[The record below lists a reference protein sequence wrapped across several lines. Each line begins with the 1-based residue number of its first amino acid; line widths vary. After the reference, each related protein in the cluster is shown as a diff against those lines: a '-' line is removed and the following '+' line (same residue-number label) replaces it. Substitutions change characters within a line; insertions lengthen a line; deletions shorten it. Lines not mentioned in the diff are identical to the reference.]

1 MLILNPL
8 LNCNNIFCHIPNLL
22 DGAAALNVEG
32 IQNILCLGTD
42 GSFIGDGVGDGPHLL
57 PVELLGVEEHP
68 VVQVGF
74 VDVQVHHAGVRTT
87 ALCQIGVT
95 EAAAH
100 LSGTTPVLALGLHLR
115 VAALDHAGDDGVTL
129 ASTLQVGHHLAHGTT
144 GIQLAQ
150 PSGGVGIGVVRGF
163 LLLDIHQYHGYV
175 QVAHGGQH
183 IVRGSVGQQLQNDKN
198 VASIITFYKGLVKKP
213 AQAAA
218 DFVKNANMASGFI
231 FIGLFAI
238 VEVVLSV
245 VYLLSSVIGSI
256 GGFGFSF
263 YPASF
268 FEGIFSGIVGEAV
281 RVLILAAVILV
292 VLNAVQKDKKV
303 TFAQTLSAACLYD
316 AVSLPNILEA
326 AIFDLIPFQFFGNV
340 SGWLHTFAGVV
351 GYVSIFFGVMAIEED
366 DNKLPLVCGLA
377 FLATAMGSTI
387 VNAIF

>member
-1 MLILNPL
+1 MKYCT
-8 LNCNNIFCHIPNLL
+8 NCGRKLADDEVCTCRQQAPNQTQDNNAQADN
-22 DGAAALNVEG
+22 AAQQAQFNG
-32 IQNILCLGTD
+32 QPQ
-42 GSFIGDGVGDGPHLL
+42 GSAQGQFNGQPQGQFNGQPQAFDNFTQ
-57 PVELLGVEEHP
+57 
-68 VVQVGF
+68 QVS
-74 VDVQVHHAGVRTT
+74 
-87 ALCQIGVT
+87 
-95 EAAAH
+95 AA
-100 LSGTTPVLALGLHLR
+100 
-115 VAALDHAGDDGVTL
+115 
-129 ASTLQVGHHLAHGTT
+129 
-144 GIQLAQ
+144 
-150 PSGGVGIGVVRGF
+150 
-163 LLLDIHQYHGYV
+163 
-175 QVAHGGQH
+175 
-183 IVRGSVGQQLQNDKN
+183 GQQLQNDKN

-316 AVSLPNILEA
+316 AVYLPIILVA
-326 AIFDLIPFQFFGNV
+326 AIIDIIPFQFFGNV
-340 SGWLHTFAGVV
+340 SSWLHTFAGVV
-351 GYVSIFFGVMAIEED
+351 GYVSIFFGVRAIEED

-377 FLATAMGSTI
+377 FLATAIGSTI

>member
-1 MLILNPL
+1 MKYCT
-8 LNCNNIFCHIPNLL
+8 NC
-22 DGAAALNVEG
+22 G
-32 IQNILCLGTD
+32 
-42 GSFIGDGVGDGPHLL
+42 
-57 PVELLGVEEHP
+57 
-68 VVQVGF
+68 
-74 VDVQVHHAGVRTT
+74 R
-87 ALCQIGVT
+87 
-95 EAAAH
+95 
-100 LSGTTPVLALGLHLR
+100 
-115 VAALDHAGDDGVTL
+115 
-129 ASTLQVGHHLAHGTT
+129 
-144 GIQLAQ
+144 QLADDEVCTCRQQAQ
-150 PSGGVGIGVVRGF
+150 PQTPNQTQDNNAQADNAAQQGQFNGQPQGSAQGQFNGQPQGQFNGQPQGSAQSQAF
-163 LLLDIHQYHGYV
+163 DNFTQ
-175 QVAHGGQH
+175 QVSAA
-183 IVRGSVGQQLQNDKN
+183 GQQLQNDKN

-316 AVSLPNILEA
+316 AVYLPIILVA
-326 AIFDLIPFQFFGNV
+326 AIIDIIPFQFFGNV

-351 GYVSIFFGVMAIEED
+351 GYVSIFFGVRAIEED

-377 FLATAMGSTI
+377 FLATAIGSTI

>member
-1 MLILNPL
+1 MKYCT
-8 LNCNNIFCHIPNLL
+8 NC
-22 DGAAALNVEG
+22 G
-32 IQNILCLGTD
+32 
-42 GSFIGDGVGDGPHLL
+42 
-57 PVELLGVEEHP
+57 
-68 VVQVGF
+68 
-74 VDVQVHHAGVRTT
+74 R
-87 ALCQIGVT
+87 
-95 EAAAH
+95 
-100 LSGTTPVLALGLHLR
+100 
-115 VAALDHAGDDGVTL
+115 
-129 ASTLQVGHHLAHGTT
+129 
-144 GIQLAQ
+144 QLADDEVCTCRQQAPNQTQDNNAQADNAAQQAQFNGQ
-150 PSGGVGIGVVRGF
+150 PQGSAQGQFNGQPQGQFNGQPQAF
-163 LLLDIHQYHGYV
+163 DNFTQ
-175 QVAHGGQH
+175 QVSAA
-183 IVRGSVGQQLQNDKN
+183 GQQLQNDKN

-316 AVSLPNILEA
+316 AVYLPIILVA
-326 AIFDLIPFQFFGNV
+326 AIIDIIPFQFFGNV
-340 SGWLHTFAGVV
+340 SSWLHTFAGVV
-351 GYVSIFFGVMAIEED
+351 GYVSIFFGVRAIEED

-377 FLATAMGSTI
+377 FLATAIGSTI

>member
-1 MLILNPL
+1 MKYCT
-8 LNCNNIFCHIPNLL
+8 NC
-22 DGAAALNVEG
+22 G
-32 IQNILCLGTD
+32 
-42 GSFIGDGVGDGPHLL
+42 
-57 PVELLGVEEHP
+57 
-68 VVQVGF
+68 
-74 VDVQVHHAGVRTT
+74 R
-87 ALCQIGVT
+87 
-95 EAAAH
+95 
-100 LSGTTPVLALGLHLR
+100 
-115 VAALDHAGDDGVTL
+115 
-129 ASTLQVGHHLAHGTT
+129 
-144 GIQLAQ
+144 QLADDEVCTCRQQAQ
-150 PSGGVGIGVVRGF
+150 PQAPNQTQ
-163 LLLDIHQYHGYV
+163 DNNT
-175 QVAHGGQH
+175 QVDNAAQQAQFNGQPQ
-183 IVRGSVGQQLQNDKN
+183 GSAQGQFNGQPQGQFNGQPQGSAQSQAFDNFTQQVSAAGQQLQNDKN

-316 AVSLPNILEA
+316 AVYLPIILVA
-326 AIFDLIPFQFFGNV
+326 AIIDIIPFQFFGNV

-351 GYVSIFFGVMAIEED
+351 GYVSIFFGVRAIEED
-366 DNKLPLVCGLA
+366 DDKLPLVCGLA
-377 FLATAMGSTI
+377 FLATAIGSTI

>member
-1 MLILNPL
+1 MKYCT
-8 LNCNNIFCHIPNLL
+8 NCGRQLADDEVCTCRQQAQPQAPNQTQDNNAQADN
-22 DGAAALNVEG
+22 
-32 IQNILCLGTD
+32 
-42 GSFIGDGVGDGPHLL
+42 
-57 PVELLGVEEHP
+57 
-68 VVQVGF
+68 
-74 VDVQVHHAGVRTT
+74 
-87 ALCQIGVT
+87 
-95 EAAAH
+95 AAH
-100 LSGTTPVLALGLHLR
+100 QAQFNGQPQGSAQGQFNGQQQGSAQSQAFDNFTQQVS
-115 VAALDHAGDDGVTL
+115 AA
-129 ASTLQVGHHLAHGTT
+129 
-144 GIQLAQ
+144 
-150 PSGGVGIGVVRGF
+150 
-163 LLLDIHQYHGYV
+163 
-175 QVAHGGQH
+175 
-183 IVRGSVGQQLQNDKN
+183 GQQLQNDKN

-213 AQAAA
+213 AQAAV

-316 AVSLPNILEA
+316 AVYLPIILVA
-326 AIFDLIPFQFFGNV
+326 AIIDIIPFQFFGNV

-351 GYVSIFFGVMAIEED
+351 GYVSIFFGVRAIEED

-377 FLATAMGSTI
+377 FLATAIGSTI

>member
-1 MLILNPL
+1 MKYCT
-8 LNCNNIFCHIPNLL
+8 NC
-22 DGAAALNVEG
+22 G
-32 IQNILCLGTD
+32 
-42 GSFIGDGVGDGPHLL
+42 
-57 PVELLGVEEHP
+57 
-68 VVQVGF
+68 
-74 VDVQVHHAGVRTT
+74 R
-87 ALCQIGVT
+87 
-95 EAAAH
+95 
-100 LSGTTPVLALGLHLR
+100 
-115 VAALDHAGDDGVTL
+115 
-129 ASTLQVGHHLAHGTT
+129 
-144 GIQLAQ
+144 QLADDEVYTCRQQAQ
-150 PSGGVGIGVVRGF
+150 PQAPNQTQDNNAQADNAAQQGQFNGQPQGSAQGQFNGQPQGQFNGQPQGSAQSQAF
-163 LLLDIHQYHGYV
+163 DNFTQ
-175 QVAHGGQH
+175 QVSAA
-183 IVRGSVGQQLQNDKN
+183 GQQLQNDKN

-218 DFVKNANMASGFI
+218 EFVKNANMASGFI

-316 AVSLPNILEA
+316 AVYLPIILVA
-326 AIFDLIPFQFFGNV
+326 AIIDIIPFQFFGNV

-351 GYVSIFFGVMAIEED
+351 GYVSIFFGVRAIEED

-377 FLATAMGSTI
+377 FLATAIGSTI

>member
-1 MLILNPL
+1 MKYCT
-8 LNCNNIFCHIPNLL
+8 NCGRQLADDEVCTCRQQAQPQAPNQTQDNNAQADN
-22 DGAAALNVEG
+22 
-32 IQNILCLGTD
+32 
-42 GSFIGDGVGDGPHLL
+42 
-57 PVELLGVEEHP
+57 
-68 VVQVGF
+68 
-74 VDVQVHHAGVRTT
+74 
-87 ALCQIGVT
+87 
-95 EAAAH
+95 AAH
-100 LSGTTPVLALGLHLR
+100 QAQFNGQPQGSAQGQFNGQPQGSAQSQAFDNFTQQVS
-115 VAALDHAGDDGVTL
+115 AA
-129 ASTLQVGHHLAHGTT
+129 
-144 GIQLAQ
+144 
-150 PSGGVGIGVVRGF
+150 
-163 LLLDIHQYHGYV
+163 
-175 QVAHGGQH
+175 
-183 IVRGSVGQQLQNDKN
+183 GQQLQNDKN

-213 AQAAA
+213 AQAAV

-316 AVSLPNILEA
+316 AVYLPIILVA
-326 AIFDLIPFQFFGNV
+326 AIIDIIPFQFFGNV

-351 GYVSIFFGVMAIEED
+351 GYVSIFFGVRAIEED

-377 FLATAMGSTI
+377 FLATAIGSTI

>member
-1 MLILNPL
+1 MKYCT
-8 LNCNNIFCHIPNLL
+8 NC
-22 DGAAALNVEG
+22 G
-32 IQNILCLGTD
+32 
-42 GSFIGDGVGDGPHLL
+42 
-57 PVELLGVEEHP
+57 
-68 VVQVGF
+68 
-74 VDVQVHHAGVRTT
+74 R
-87 ALCQIGVT
+87 
-95 EAAAH
+95 
-100 LSGTTPVLALGLHLR
+100 
-115 VAALDHAGDDGVTL
+115 
-129 ASTLQVGHHLAHGTT
+129 
-144 GIQLAQ
+144 QLADDEVCTCRQQAQTQDNNAQADNAAQHAQFNGQ
-150 PSGGVGIGVVRGF
+150 PQGRAQGQFNGQPQGQFNGQPQGSAQSQAF
-163 LLLDIHQYHGYV
+163 DNFTQ
-175 QVAHGGQH
+175 QVSAA
-183 IVRGSVGQQLQNDKN
+183 GQQLQNDKN

-316 AVSLPNILEA
+316 AVYLPIILVA
-326 AIFDLIPFQFFGNV
+326 AIIDIIPFQFFGNV

-351 GYVSIFFGVMAIEED
+351 GYVSIFFGVRAIEED

-377 FLATAMGSTI
+377 FLATAIGSTI

>member
-1 MLILNPL
+1 MMRYA
-8 LNCNNIFCHIPNLL
+8 H
-22 DGAAALNVEG
+22 
-32 IQNILCLGTD
+32 
-42 GSFIGDGVGDGPHLL
+42 
-57 PVELLGVEEHP
+57 
-68 VVQVGF
+68 VVSRHSHRHQIR
-74 VDVQVHHAGVRTT
+74 HRTT
-87 ALCQIGVT
+87 MHRQIMQHSRHSLTDSRRVAHRDSSMGSHR
-95 EAAAH
+95 AAH
-100 LSGTTPVLALGLHLR
+100 RDSSTGSAQSQAFDNFTQQVS
-115 VAALDHAGDDGVTL
+115 AA
-129 ASTLQVGHHLAHGTT
+129 
-144 GIQLAQ
+144 
-150 PSGGVGIGVVRGF
+150 
-163 LLLDIHQYHGYV
+163 
-175 QVAHGGQH
+175 
-183 IVRGSVGQQLQNDKN
+183 GQQLQNDKN

-316 AVSLPNILEA
+316 AVYLPIILVA
-326 AIFDLIPFQFFGNV
+326 AIIDIIPFQFFGNV
-340 SGWLHTFAGVV
+340 SSWLHTFAGVV
-351 GYVSIFFGVMAIEED
+351 GYVSIFFGVRAIEED

-377 FLATAMGSTI
+377 FLATAIGSTI

>member
-1 MLILNPL
+1 MKYCT
-8 LNCNNIFCHIPNLL
+8 NC
-22 DGAAALNVEG
+22 G
-32 IQNILCLGTD
+32 
-42 GSFIGDGVGDGPHLL
+42 
-57 PVELLGVEEHP
+57 
-68 VVQVGF
+68 
-74 VDVQVHHAGVRTT
+74 R
-87 ALCQIGVT
+87 
-95 EAAAH
+95 
-100 LSGTTPVLALGLHLR
+100 
-115 VAALDHAGDDGVTL
+115 
-129 ASTLQVGHHLAHGTT
+129 
-144 GIQLAQ
+144 QLADDEVCTCRQQAQ
-150 PSGGVGIGVVRGF
+150 PQAPNQTQDNNAQADNAAQQGQFNGQPQGSAQGQFNGQPQGQFNGQPQGSAQSQAF
-163 LLLDIHQYHGYV
+163 DNFTQ
-175 QVAHGGQH
+175 QVSAA
-183 IVRGSVGQQLQNDKN
+183 GQQLQNDKN

-316 AVSLPNILEA
+316 AVYLPIILVA
-326 AIFDLIPFQFFGNV
+326 AIIDIIPFQFFGNV
-340 SGWLHTFAGVV
+340 SGWLHTFGGVV
-351 GYVSIFFGVMAIEED
+351 GYVSIFFGVRAIEED

-377 FLATAMGSTI
+377 FLATAIGSTI

>member
-1 MLILNPL
+1 MKYCT
-8 LNCNNIFCHIPNLL
+8 NC
-22 DGAAALNVEG
+22 G
-32 IQNILCLGTD
+32 
-42 GSFIGDGVGDGPHLL
+42 
-57 PVELLGVEEHP
+57 
-68 VVQVGF
+68 
-74 VDVQVHHAGVRTT
+74 R
-87 ALCQIGVT
+87 
-95 EAAAH
+95 
-100 LSGTTPVLALGLHLR
+100 
-115 VAALDHAGDDGVTL
+115 
-129 ASTLQVGHHLAHGTT
+129 
-144 GIQLAQ
+144 QLADDEVCTCRQQAQ
-150 PSGGVGIGVVRGF
+150 PQAPNQTQ
-163 LLLDIHQYHGYV
+163 DNNAQADNAA
-175 QVAHGGQH
+175 QQGQFNGQPQ
-183 IVRGSVGQQLQNDKN
+183 GSAQGQFNGQPQGSAQGQFNGQQLQNDKN

-213 AQAAA
+213 AQAAV

-316 AVSLPNILEA
+316 AVYLPIILVA
-326 AIFDLIPFQFFGNV
+326 AIIDIIPFQFFGNV
-340 SGWLHTFAGVV
+340 SSWLHTFAGVV
-351 GYVSIFFGVMAIEED
+351 GYVSIFFGVRAIEED

-377 FLATAMGSTI
+377 FLATAIGSTI

>member
-1 MLILNPL
+1 MKYCT
-8 LNCNNIFCHIPNLL
+8 NC
-22 DGAAALNVEG
+22 G
-32 IQNILCLGTD
+32 
-42 GSFIGDGVGDGPHLL
+42 
-57 PVELLGVEEHP
+57 
-68 VVQVGF
+68 
-74 VDVQVHHAGVRTT
+74 R
-87 ALCQIGVT
+87 
-95 EAAAH
+95 
-100 LSGTTPVLALGLHLR
+100 
-115 VAALDHAGDDGVTL
+115 
-129 ASTLQVGHHLAHGTT
+129 
-144 GIQLAQ
+144 QLADDEVCTCRQQAQ
-150 PSGGVGIGVVRGF
+150 PQAPNQTQDNNAQADNAAQQAQFNGQLQGSAQGQFNGQPQGQFNGQPQGSAQSQAF
-163 LLLDIHQYHGYV
+163 DNFTQ
-175 QVAHGGQH
+175 QVSAA
-183 IVRGSVGQQLQNDKN
+183 GQQLQNDKN

-316 AVSLPNILEA
+316 AVYLPIILVA
-326 AIFDLIPFQFFGNV
+326 AIIDIIPFQFFGNV

-351 GYVSIFFGVMAIEED
+351 GYVSIFFGVRAIEED

-377 FLATAMGSTI
+377 FLATAIGSTI

>member
-1 MLILNPL
+1 MKYCT
-8 LNCNNIFCHIPNLL
+8 NC
-22 DGAAALNVEG
+22 G
-32 IQNILCLGTD
+32 
-42 GSFIGDGVGDGPHLL
+42 
-57 PVELLGVEEHP
+57 
-68 VVQVGF
+68 
-74 VDVQVHHAGVRTT
+74 R
-87 ALCQIGVT
+87 
-95 EAAAH
+95 
-100 LSGTTPVLALGLHLR
+100 
-115 VAALDHAGDDGVTL
+115 
-129 ASTLQVGHHLAHGTT
+129 
-144 GIQLAQ
+144 QLADDEVCTCRQQAQ
-150 PSGGVGIGVVRGF
+150 PQTPNQTQDNNAQADNAAQQAQFNGQPQGSAQGQFNGQPQGQFNGQSQGSAQSQAF
-163 LLLDIHQYHGYV
+163 DNFTQ
-175 QVAHGGQH
+175 QVSAA
-183 IVRGSVGQQLQNDKN
+183 GQQLQNDKN

-316 AVSLPNILEA
+316 AVYLPIILVA
-326 AIFDLIPFQFFGNV
+326 AIIDIIPFQFFGNV
-340 SGWLHTFAGVV
+340 SSWLGVV
-351 GYVSIFFGVMAIEED
+351 GYVSIFFGVRAIEED

-377 FLATAMGSTI
+377 FLATAIGSTI

>member
-1 MLILNPL
+1 MKYCT
-8 LNCNNIFCHIPNLL
+8 NC
-22 DGAAALNVEG
+22 G
-32 IQNILCLGTD
+32 
-42 GSFIGDGVGDGPHLL
+42 
-57 PVELLGVEEHP
+57 
-68 VVQVGF
+68 
-74 VDVQVHHAGVRTT
+74 R
-87 ALCQIGVT
+87 
-95 EAAAH
+95 
-100 LSGTTPVLALGLHLR
+100 
-115 VAALDHAGDDGVTL
+115 
-129 ASTLQVGHHLAHGTT
+129 
-144 GIQLAQ
+144 QLADDEVCTCRQQAQ
-150 PSGGVGIGVVRGF
+150 PQAPNQTQDNNAQADNAAQQGQFNGQPQGSAQAQFNGQPQGSAQGQFNGQPQGQF
-163 LLLDIHQYHGYV
+163 NGQPQGSAQSQAFDNFTQ
-175 QVAHGGQH
+175 QVSAA
-183 IVRGSVGQQLQNDKN
+183 GQQLQNDKN

-231 FIGLFAI
+231 FIGLFAV

-316 AVSLPNILEA
+316 AVYLPIILVA
-326 AIFDLIPFQFFGNV
+326 AIIDIIPFQFFGNV

-351 GYVSIFFGVMAIEED
+351 GYVSIFFGVRAIEED

-377 FLATAMGSTI
+377 FLATAIGSTI

>member
-1 MLILNPL
+1 MKYCT
-8 LNCNNIFCHIPNLL
+8 NC
-22 DGAAALNVEG
+22 G
-32 IQNILCLGTD
+32 
-42 GSFIGDGVGDGPHLL
+42 
-57 PVELLGVEEHP
+57 
-68 VVQVGF
+68 
-74 VDVQVHHAGVRTT
+74 R
-87 ALCQIGVT
+87 
-95 EAAAH
+95 
-100 LSGTTPVLALGLHLR
+100 
-115 VAALDHAGDDGVTL
+115 
-129 ASTLQVGHHLAHGTT
+129 
-144 GIQLAQ
+144 QLADDEVCTCRQQAQ
-150 PSGGVGIGVVRGF
+150 PQAPNQTQDNNAQADNAAQQAQFNGQSQGSAQGQFNGQPQGSAQSQAF
-163 LLLDIHQYHGYV
+163 DNFTQ
-175 QVAHGGQH
+175 QVSAA
-183 IVRGSVGQQLQNDKN
+183 GQQLQNDKN

-316 AVSLPNILEA
+316 AVYLPIILVA
-326 AIFDLIPFQFFGNV
+326 AIIDIIPFQFFGNV

-351 GYVSIFFGVMAIEED
+351 GYVSIFFGVRAIEED

-377 FLATAMGSTI
+377 FLATAIGSTI

>member
-1 MLILNPL
+1 MKYCT
-8 LNCNNIFCHIPNLL
+8 NC
-22 DGAAALNVEG
+22 G
-32 IQNILCLGTD
+32 
-42 GSFIGDGVGDGPHLL
+42 
-57 PVELLGVEEHP
+57 
-68 VVQVGF
+68 
-74 VDVQVHHAGVRTT
+74 R
-87 ALCQIGVT
+87 
-95 EAAAH
+95 
-100 LSGTTPVLALGLHLR
+100 
-115 VAALDHAGDDGVTL
+115 
-129 ASTLQVGHHLAHGTT
+129 
-144 GIQLAQ
+144 QLADDEVCTCRQQAQTQDNNAQADNAAQHAQFNGQ
-150 PSGGVGIGVVRGF
+150 PQGSAQGQFNGQPQGQFNGQPQGSAQSQAF
-163 LLLDIHQYHGYV
+163 DNFTQ
-175 QVAHGGQH
+175 QVSAA
-183 IVRGSVGQQLQNDKN
+183 GQQLQNDKN

-218 DFVKNANMASGFI
+218 EFVKNANMASGFI

-316 AVSLPNILEA
+316 AVYLPIILVA
-326 AIFDLIPFQFFGNV
+326 AIIDIIPFQFFGNV

-351 GYVSIFFGVMAIEED
+351 GYVSIFFGVRAIEED

-377 FLATAMGSTI
+377 FLATAIGSTI

>member
-1 MLILNPL
+1 MKYCT
-8 LNCNNIFCHIPNLL
+8 NC
-22 DGAAALNVEG
+22 G
-32 IQNILCLGTD
+32 
-42 GSFIGDGVGDGPHLL
+42 
-57 PVELLGVEEHP
+57 
-68 VVQVGF
+68 
-74 VDVQVHHAGVRTT
+74 R
-87 ALCQIGVT
+87 
-95 EAAAH
+95 
-100 LSGTTPVLALGLHLR
+100 
-115 VAALDHAGDDGVTL
+115 
-129 ASTLQVGHHLAHGTT
+129 
-144 GIQLAQ
+144 QLADDEVCTCRQQAQ
-150 PSGGVGIGVVRGF
+150 PQAPNQTQDNNAQADNAAQQAQFNGQPQGNAQGQINGQPQGQFNGQPQGSAQSQAF
-163 LLLDIHQYHGYV
+163 DNFTQ
-175 QVAHGGQH
+175 QVSAA
-183 IVRGSVGQQLQNDKN
+183 GQQLQNDKN

-316 AVSLPNILEA
+316 AVYLPIILVA
-326 AIFDLIPFQFFGNV
+326 AIIDIIPFQFFGNV

-351 GYVSIFFGVMAIEED
+351 GYVSIFFGVRALEED
-366 DNKLPLVCGLA
+366 DIKLPLVCGLA
-377 FLATAMGSTI
+377 FLATAIGSTI

>member
-1 MLILNPL
+1 MKYCT
-8 LNCNNIFCHIPNLL
+8 NC
-22 DGAAALNVEG
+22 G
-32 IQNILCLGTD
+32 
-42 GSFIGDGVGDGPHLL
+42 
-57 PVELLGVEEHP
+57 
-68 VVQVGF
+68 
-74 VDVQVHHAGVRTT
+74 R
-87 ALCQIGVT
+87 
-95 EAAAH
+95 
-100 LSGTTPVLALGLHLR
+100 
-115 VAALDHAGDDGVTL
+115 
-129 ASTLQVGHHLAHGTT
+129 
-144 GIQLAQ
+144 QLADDEVCTCRQ
-150 PSGGVGIGVVRGF
+150 PAQPQAPNQTQDNNAQADNAAQQGQFNGQPQGSAQGQFNGQPQGQFNGQPQGSAQSQAF
-163 LLLDIHQYHGYV
+163 DNFTQ
-175 QVAHGGQH
+175 QVSAA
-183 IVRGSVGQQLQNDKN
+183 GQQLQNDKN

-316 AVSLPNILEA
+316 AVYLPIILVA
-326 AIFDLIPFQFFGNV
+326 AIIDIIPFQFFGNV

-351 GYVSIFFGVMAIEED
+351 GYVSIFFGVRAIEED

-377 FLATAMGSTI
+377 FLATAIGSTI

>member
-1 MLILNPL
+1 MS
-8 LNCNNIFCHIPNLL
+8 
-22 DGAAALNVEG
+22 AA
-32 IQNILCLGTD
+32 
-42 GSFIGDGVGDGPHLL
+42 
-57 PVELLGVEEHP
+57 
-68 VVQVGF
+68 
-74 VDVQVHHAGVRTT
+74 
-87 ALCQIGVT
+87 
-95 EAAAH
+95 
-100 LSGTTPVLALGLHLR
+100 
-115 VAALDHAGDDGVTL
+115 
-129 ASTLQVGHHLAHGTT
+129 
-144 GIQLAQ
+144 
-150 PSGGVGIGVVRGF
+150 
-163 LLLDIHQYHGYV
+163 
-175 QVAHGGQH
+175 
-183 IVRGSVGQQLQNDKN
+183 GQQLQNDKN

-218 DFVKNANMASGFI
+218 DFVKNENMASGFI

-316 AVSLPNILEA
+316 AVYLPIILVA
-326 AIFDLIPFQFFGNV
+326 AIIDIIPFQFFGNV

-351 GYVSIFFGVMAIEED
+351 GYVSIFFGVRAIEED

-377 FLATAMGSTI
+377 FLATAIGSTI

>member
-1 MLILNPL
+1 MKYCT
-8 LNCNNIFCHIPNLL
+8 NCGRQLADDEVCTCRQQAQPQAPNQTQDNNAQADN
-22 DGAAALNVEG
+22 
-32 IQNILCLGTD
+32 
-42 GSFIGDGVGDGPHLL
+42 
-57 PVELLGVEEHP
+57 
-68 VVQVGF
+68 
-74 VDVQVHHAGVRTT
+74 
-87 ALCQIGVT
+87 
-95 EAAAH
+95 AAH
-100 LSGTTPVLALGLHLR
+100 QAQFNGQPQGSAQGQFNGQPQGQFNGQPQGSAQSQAFDNFTQQVS
-115 VAALDHAGDDGVTL
+115 AA
-129 ASTLQVGHHLAHGTT
+129 
-144 GIQLAQ
+144 
-150 PSGGVGIGVVRGF
+150 
-163 LLLDIHQYHGYV
+163 
-175 QVAHGGQH
+175 
-183 IVRGSVGQQLQNDKN
+183 GQQLQNDKN

-213 AQAAA
+213 AQAAV

-316 AVSLPNILEA
+316 AVYLPIILVA
-326 AIFDLIPFQFFGNV
+326 AIIDIIPFQFFGNV

-351 GYVSIFFGVMAIEED
+351 GYVSIFFGVRAIEED

-377 FLATAMGSTI
+377 FLATAIGSTI

>member
-1 MLILNPL
+1 MKYCT
-8 LNCNNIFCHIPNLL
+8 NC
-22 DGAAALNVEG
+22 G
-32 IQNILCLGTD
+32 
-42 GSFIGDGVGDGPHLL
+42 
-57 PVELLGVEEHP
+57 
-68 VVQVGF
+68 
-74 VDVQVHHAGVRTT
+74 R
-87 ALCQIGVT
+87 
-95 EAAAH
+95 
-100 LSGTTPVLALGLHLR
+100 
-115 VAALDHAGDDGVTL
+115 
-129 ASTLQVGHHLAHGTT
+129 
-144 GIQLAQ
+144 QLADDEVCTCRQQAQ
-150 PSGGVGIGVVRGF
+150 PQAPNQTQDNNAQADNAAQQGQFNGQPQGSAQSQAF
-163 LLLDIHQYHGYV
+163 DNFTQ
-175 QVAHGGQH
+175 QVSAA
-183 IVRGSVGQQLQNDKN
+183 GQQLQNDKN

-316 AVSLPNILEA
+316 AVYLPIILVA
-326 AIFDLIPFQFFGNV
+326 AIIDIIPFQFFGNV

-351 GYVSIFFGVMAIEED
+351 GYVSIFFGVSAIEED

-377 FLATAMGSTI
+377 FLATAIGSTI

>member
-1 MLILNPL
+1 MKYCT
-8 LNCNNIFCHIPNLL
+8 NCGRQLADDEVCTCRQQAQPQAPNQTQDNNAQADN
-22 DGAAALNVEG
+22 
-32 IQNILCLGTD
+32 
-42 GSFIGDGVGDGPHLL
+42 
-57 PVELLGVEEHP
+57 
-68 VVQVGF
+68 
-74 VDVQVHHAGVRTT
+74 
-87 ALCQIGVT
+87 
-95 EAAAH
+95 AAH
-100 LSGTTPVLALGLHLR
+100 QAQFNGQPQGNAQGQFNGQPQGQFNGQPQGQFNGQPQDSAQSQAFDNFTQQVS
-115 VAALDHAGDDGVTL
+115 AA
-129 ASTLQVGHHLAHGTT
+129 
-144 GIQLAQ
+144 
-150 PSGGVGIGVVRGF
+150 
-163 LLLDIHQYHGYV
+163 
-175 QVAHGGQH
+175 
-183 IVRGSVGQQLQNDKN
+183 GQQLQNDKN

-316 AVSLPNILEA
+316 AV
-326 AIFDLIPFQFFGNV
+326 
-340 SGWLHTFAGVV
+340 
-351 GYVSIFFGVMAIEED
+351 
-366 DNKLPLVCGLA
+366 
-377 FLATAMGSTI
+377 
-387 VNAIF
+387 

>member
-1 MLILNPL
+1 MKYCT
-8 LNCNNIFCHIPNLL
+8 NC
-22 DGAAALNVEG
+22 G
-32 IQNILCLGTD
+32 
-42 GSFIGDGVGDGPHLL
+42 
-57 PVELLGVEEHP
+57 
-68 VVQVGF
+68 
-74 VDVQVHHAGVRTT
+74 R
-87 ALCQIGVT
+87 
-95 EAAAH
+95 
-100 LSGTTPVLALGLHLR
+100 
-115 VAALDHAGDDGVTL
+115 
-129 ASTLQVGHHLAHGTT
+129 
-144 GIQLAQ
+144 QLADDEVCTCRQQAQ
-150 PSGGVGIGVVRGF
+150 PQAPNQTQDNNAQADNAAQQGQFNGQPQGSAQGQFNGQPQGSAQGQFNGQPQGQF
-163 LLLDIHQYHGYV
+163 NGQPQGSAQSQAFDNFTQ
-175 QVAHGGQH
+175 QVSAA
-183 IVRGSVGQQLQNDKN
+183 GQQLQNDKN

-218 DFVKNANMASGFI
+218 DFI

-316 AVSLPNILEA
+316 AVYLPIILVA
-326 AIFDLIPFQFFGNV
+326 AIIDIIPFQFFGNV

-351 GYVSIFFGVMAIEED
+351 GYVSIFFGVRAIEED

-377 FLATAMGSTI
+377 FLATAIGSTI

>member
-1 MLILNPL
+1 MKYCT
-8 LNCNNIFCHIPNLL
+8 NC
-22 DGAAALNVEG
+22 G
-32 IQNILCLGTD
+32 
-42 GSFIGDGVGDGPHLL
+42 
-57 PVELLGVEEHP
+57 
-68 VVQVGF
+68 
-74 VDVQVHHAGVRTT
+74 R
-87 ALCQIGVT
+87 
-95 EAAAH
+95 
-100 LSGTTPVLALGLHLR
+100 
-115 VAALDHAGDDGVTL
+115 
-129 ASTLQVGHHLAHGTT
+129 
-144 GIQLAQ
+144 QLADDEVCTCRQQAQ
-150 PSGGVGIGVVRGF
+150 PQAPNQTQGQFNGQPQGSAQSQAF
-163 LLLDIHQYHGYV
+163 DNFTQ
-175 QVAHGGQH
+175 QVSAA
-183 IVRGSVGQQLQNDKN
+183 GQQLQNDKN

-213 AQAAA
+213 AQAAV

-316 AVSLPNILEA
+316 AVYLPIILVA
-326 AIFDLIPFQFFGNV
+326 AIIDIIPFQFFGNV

-351 GYVSIFFGVMAIEED
+351 GYVSIFFGVRAIEED

-377 FLATAMGSTI
+377 FLATAIGSTI

>member
-1 MLILNPL
+1 MKYCT
-8 LNCNNIFCHIPNLL
+8 NC
-22 DGAAALNVEG
+22 G
-32 IQNILCLGTD
+32 
-42 GSFIGDGVGDGPHLL
+42 
-57 PVELLGVEEHP
+57 
-68 VVQVGF
+68 
-74 VDVQVHHAGVRTT
+74 R
-87 ALCQIGVT
+87 
-95 EAAAH
+95 
-100 LSGTTPVLALGLHLR
+100 
-115 VAALDHAGDDGVTL
+115 
-129 ASTLQVGHHLAHGTT
+129 
-144 GIQLAQ
+144 QLADDEVCTCRQQAQTQDNNAQADNAAQHAQFNGQ
-150 PSGGVGIGVVRGF
+150 PQGRAQGQFNGQPQGQFNGQPQGSAQSQAF
-163 LLLDIHQYHGYV
+163 DNFTQ
-175 QVAHGGQH
+175 QVSAA
-183 IVRGSVGQQLQNDKN
+183 GQQLQNDKN

-218 DFVKNANMASGFI
+218 EFVKNANMASGFI

-316 AVSLPNILEA
+316 AVYLPIILVA
-326 AIFDLIPFQFFGNV
+326 AIIDIIPFQFFGNV

-351 GYVSIFFGVMAIEED
+351 GYVSIFFGVRAIEED

-377 FLATAMGSTI
+377 FLATAIGSTI

>member
-1 MLILNPL
+1 MKYCT
-8 LNCNNIFCHIPNLL
+8 NC
-22 DGAAALNVEG
+22 G
-32 IQNILCLGTD
+32 
-42 GSFIGDGVGDGPHLL
+42 
-57 PVELLGVEEHP
+57 
-68 VVQVGF
+68 
-74 VDVQVHHAGVRTT
+74 R
-87 ALCQIGVT
+87 
-95 EAAAH
+95 
-100 LSGTTPVLALGLHLR
+100 
-115 VAALDHAGDDGVTL
+115 
-129 ASTLQVGHHLAHGTT
+129 
-144 GIQLAQ
+144 QLADDEVCTCRQQAQ
-150 PSGGVGIGVVRGF
+150 PQAPNQTQDNNAQADNAAQQAQFNGQPQGSAQAQFNGQPQGNAQSQAF
-163 LLLDIHQYHGYV
+163 DNFTQ
-175 QVAHGGQH
+175 QVSAA
-183 IVRGSVGQQLQNDKN
+183 GQQLQNDKN

-316 AVSLPNILEA
+316 AVYLPIILVA
-326 AIFDLIPFQFFGNV
+326 AIIDIIPFQFFGNV

-351 GYVSIFFGVMAIEED
+351 GYVSIFFGVRAIEED

-377 FLATAMGSTI
+377 FLATAIGSTI